1 MRLSFFR
8 PYLLKEKDMIN
19 SAFSGL
25 NPHRGRPFLLYPF
38 YYFFLQENKYQCVFR
53 RALVPFFKHLQLYLT
68 EGVGLAW
75 ILLYFL
81 GCAAPWAM
89 TLRTIRGCPERK

>member
-8 PYLLKEKDMIN
+8 LYLLKEKDMIN

-25 NPHRGRPFLLYPF
+25 NPHRGRPFLLYPL
-38 YYFFLQENKYQCVFR
+38 YYFFYKKINISVYLGER
-53 RALVPFFKHLQLYLT
+53 LTSFKHLQLYLT